1 MHRRVGD
8 KGEVVLT
15 TTGPEYDEFAEK
27 CKDQVRGCSLSTC
40 LNGGTCVTE
49 AGKAVCHCDC
59 NYAGEFCESPVEPC
73 ASHPCTDSSTTC
85 RNTCDLGQREP
96 TGFSCQGAC
105 SPGLTGD
112 LCDEDVDE
120 CRLGP
125 SDSRRH
131 DCGGE
136 APFCYNIPYAD
147 DRNPQKGF
155 MCTQCEPIVVEHGR
169 PYVEEGL
176 SCAGM
181 LYDACLFD
189 PDDPCD
195 PGFTAIGTNFQLSC
209 VPAQDG
215 IPGWD
220 SGDGSG
226 AGDPIVCQ

>member
-1 MHRRVGD
+1 
-8 KGEVVLT
+8 
-15 TTGPEYDEFAEK
+15 
-27 CKDQVRGCSLSTC
+27 
-40 LNGGTCVTE
+40 
-49 AGKAVCHCDC
+49 
-59 NYAGEFCESPVEPC
+59 
-73 ASHPCTDSSTTC
+73 
-85 RNTCDLGQREP
+85 
-96 TGFSCQGAC
+96 
-105 SPGLTGD
+105 
-112 LCDEDVDE
+112 
-120 CRLGP
+120 
-125 SDSRRH
+125 
-131 DCGGE
+131 
-136 APFCYNIPYAD
+136 
-147 DRNPQKGF
+147 